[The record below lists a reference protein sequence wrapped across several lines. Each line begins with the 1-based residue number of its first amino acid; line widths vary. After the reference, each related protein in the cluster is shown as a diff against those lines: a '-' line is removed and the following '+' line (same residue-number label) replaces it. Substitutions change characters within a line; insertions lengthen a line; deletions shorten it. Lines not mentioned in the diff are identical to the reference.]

1 MHFKNNLTCS
11 LKKLIPDNLKST
23 VKGALTPRVK
33 PFIYPASPLRICLCC
48 GSASLIETPVL
59 WESLINGWEL
69 SAAETDYINRQ
80 QGLHCQ
86 RCKVRLRGMTLAY
99 AIMKMDSY
107 QGLFKDFIKTRWIKK
122 KKILEINRA
131 DWLTQYLN
139 QVPGHILCSYPEV
152 DIQKLP
158 YADNSFDI
166 VVHSDTLEHVED
178 PLQAMRECQRVLKPN
193 GFCAFTTP
201 VVVDRLT
208 RSRAGL
214 SPSYHGTENQISE
227 DYLVHTEFGADVWKL
242 AFQAGFTEVC
252 TYSLEYPAGLA
263 FVFIK

>member
-1 MHFKNNLTCS
+1 MDSFKNTIQTIKKYIPTAIKLSFRTILKGRPKLKAENL
-11 LKKLIPDNLKST
+11 N
-23 VKGALTPRVK
+23 
-33 PFIYPASPLRICLCC
+33 PLNMCLCC

-86 RCKVRLRGMTLAY
+86 RCKTRLRGMTLAY
-99 AIMKMDSY
+99 AMMRMNSY
-107 QGLFKDFIKTRWIKK
+107 QGFYKDFVKTTWMRR

-178 PLQAMRECQRVLKPN
+178 PLRAMRECQRVLKPN

-201 VVVDRLT
+201 GRCRSSDKVKSWIIAQVIMELKTKYPKTILFTPNLALMCGNLPFRLA
-208 RSRAGL
+208 SRKSAPIRW
-214 SPSYHGTENQISE
+214 SIPR
-227 DYLVHTEFGADVWKL
+227 V
-242 AFQAGFTEVC
+242 
-252 TYSLEYPAGLA
+252 
-263 FVFIK
+263 

>member
-1 MHFKNNLTCS
+1 MDSFKNTIQTIKKYIPTAIKLSFRTILKGRPKLKAENL
-11 LKKLIPDNLKST
+11 N
-23 VKGALTPRVK
+23 
-33 PFIYPASPLRICLCC
+33 PLNMCLCC

-99 AIMKMDSY
+99 AMMKMDSY